1 MDMVL
6 QWKFLVNA
14 MDLIRKGLNSFSK
27 IKKPSNILC
36 NPKMTPEFRQNSN
49 KKVKNHPSRFLKN
62 EMLISVA

>member
-1 MDMVL
+1 
-6 QWKFLVNA
+6 